1 MQRIPSSNPKFS
13 SNISTPYNRNKIP
26 QGNATFWYIPSWPV
40 HNHGHIPQFRARN
53 EFLIQREP
61 GKNVAPIHTGS
72 QRSRFIQ
79 WVAPDF
85 PSSSRLKIPADNKIA
100 LCSGR
105 GFFAWY
111 ELLAGWSFIFKLY
124 SSRDRF
130 WKNIIGEL
138 IWIISWDKMY
148 VQEIIRV
155 ISAPENNKSFVNIID
170 RYTFAL
176 VKLVWKLKLKAF
188 ERVLGEQT
196 YRSDKM
202 YLIR

>member
-1 MQRIPSSNPKFS
+1 
-13 SNISTPYNRNKIP
+13 
-26 QGNATFWYIPSWPV
+26 
-40 HNHGHIPQFRARN
+40 
-53 EFLIQREP
+53 
-61 GKNVAPIHTGS
+61 
-72 QRSRFIQ
+72 
-79 WVAPDF
+79 
-85 PSSSRLKIPADNKIA
+85 
-100 LCSGR
+100 
-105 GFFAWY
+105 
-111 ELLAGWSFIFKLY
+111 
-124 SSRDRF
+124 
-130 WKNIIGEL
+130 
-138 IWIISWDKMY
+138 MY